1 MRLAAARPL
10 ATVPIF
16 RPRQEP
22 SLNAAPVLPSSHS
35 APASRLPALAQWV
48 ESVAKLTQPDRIH
61 WCDGSESENKAL
73 VELMLANGDLV
84 ALNPATHP
92 NCFLHRSSPSDVARV
107 EHLTFVCT
115 PNEADAGPNNHWMD
129 PRAAHAK
136 MDALYAGC
144 MRGRTMYV
152 VPYCMGPIDSPLARC
167 GVEIT
172 DSPYVVAN
180 MRIMT
185 RMGAAALARIER
197 EGSFVRGLHS
207 IGELDPERRFIMHF
221 PDELTIKS
229 FGSGYGGNALL
240 GKKCHALR
248 IASYQARREGWLA
261 EHMLIVG
268 IENPQGETHYV
279 AAAFPSACGKTN
291 LAMLIPPEGYRR
303 AGWKVWTVGDDI
315 CWMRPG
321 ADGRLYAINPEAGFF
336 GVAPGTSAKTNP
348 NALAMLDHDAIFTN
362 VAMTADGQP
371 WWEGLPD
378 GVPAKDWQGRD
389 YDPKNG
395 PAAHPNSRFTVS
407 AKQCASYTAH
417 AEDPQGV
424 PLSAIVFGG
433 RRESLVPLV
442 FQARD
447 WTHGVLVGASMASET
462 TAAATG
468 AVGVVRRDSMAMKP
482 FAGYNF
488 ADYFAHWLSFDKP
501 GAKLPAI
508 FHVNWFRKND
518 AGKFMWPGFG
528 DNLRVLEWMLKR
540 VTGQADAVD
549 TPIGHLPDPADLNT
563 EGLGID
569 AAALAELLDVD
580 REGWQRELDAIGEYL
595 EGFGSR
601 TPSAL
606 IAEQARIAA
615 ALA

>member
-1 MRLAAARPL
+1 MSTSLAA
-10 ATVPIF
+10 
-16 RPRQEP
+16 
-22 SLNAAPVLPSSHS
+22 LNH
-35 APASRLPALAQWV
+35 WV
-48 ESVAKLTQPDRIH
+48 ESVARLTQPEKIH
-61 WCDGSESENKAL
+61 WCDGTEAEYNSL
-73 VELMLANGDLV
+73 VDLMLTTGDLIK
-84 ALNPATHP
+84 LNEETHP
-92 NCFLHRSSPSDVARV
+92 NCYLHRSSPSDVARV

-115 PNEADAGPNNHWMD
+115 SNKEDAGSNNHWMSPAD
-129 PRAAHAK
+129 AHAK
-136 MDALYAGC
+136 MDELYAGC

-185 RMGAAALARIER
+185 RMGEAALKRIER
-197 EGSFVRGLHS
+197 EGGFVKGLHS
-207 IGELDPERRFIMHF
+207 IGDLNPDRRFIMHF
-221 PDELTIKS
+221 PEELSIQS

-248 IASYQARREGWLA
+248 IASYQARTEGWLA

-291 LAMLIPPEGYRR
+291 LAMLIPPEGYRQD
-303 AGWKVWTVGDDI
+303 GWKVWTIGDDI

-336 GVAPGTSAKTNP
+336 GVAPGTSVKTN
-348 NALAMLDHDAIFTN
+348 ASAMAMLNKDAIFTN
-362 VAMTADGQP
+362 VGLTADNQP
-371 WWEGLPD
+371 WWEGLPE
-378 GVPAKDWQGRD
+378 GVPVKDWQGRD
-389 YDPKNG
+389 YDKANG

-407 AKQCASYTAH
+407 ARNCPSYSDKS
-417 AEDPQGV
+417 EDPQGV

-442 FQARD
+442 FEARS
-447 WTHGVLVGASMASET
+447 WTHGVLVGAAMASET

-488 ADYFAHWLSFDKP
+488 ADYFSHWLSFDKS
-501 GAKLPAI
+501 GANLPKI
-508 FHVNWFRKND
+508 FHVNWFRKNSD
-518 AGKFMWPGFG
+518 GKFMWPGFG
-528 DNLRVLEWMLKR
+528 DNMRVLEWMLKR
-540 VTGQADAVD
+540 VTGQAHANE
-549 TPIGHLPDPADLNT
+549 TPIGLLPNSDDLNID
-563 EGLGID
+563 GLNMD
-569 AAALAELLDVD
+569 VATLNQLLDVNH
-580 REGWQRELDAIGEYL
+580 EAWYEEMEAIGEYL
-595 EGFGSR
+595 QSYGDR
-601 TPSAL
+601 APQAL
-606 IAEQARIAA
+606 LAEQEKIARQ
-615 ALA
+615 LA

>member
-1 MRLAAARPL
+1 MSSKLAA
-10 ATVPIF
+10 
-16 RPRQEP
+16 
-22 SLNAAPVLPSSHS
+22 LND
-35 APASRLPALAQWV
+35 WV
-48 ESVAKLTQPDRIH
+48 ASVAKLPQPDAIH
-61 WCDGSESENKAL
+61 WCDGSDAENAKL
-73 VELMLANGDLV
+73 TELMLSTGDLV
-84 ALNPATHP
+84 KLNEQTHP
-92 NCFLHRSSPSDVARV
+92 NCYLHRSSPSDVARV

-115 PNEADAGPNNHWMD
+115 SKEEDAGPNNHWMAPAD
-129 PRAAHAK
+129 AHAK
-136 MDALYAGC
+136 IDALYAGC

-185 RMGAAALARIER
+185 RMGAAAQARIER
-197 EGSFVRGLHS
+197 EGSFVKGLHS
-207 IGELDPERRFIMHF
+207 IGQLDPERRFIMHF
-221 PDELTIKS
+221 PEELTIKS

-248 IASYQARREGWLA
+248 IASYQARSEGWLA

-303 AGWKVWTVGDDI
+303 DGWKVWTVGDDI

-321 ADGRLYAINPEAGFF
+321 ADGRMYAINPEAGYF

-348 NALAMLDHDAIFTN
+348 NALAMLQRDAIFTN
-362 VAMTADGQP
+362 VAVTQDNQP
-371 WWEGLPD
+371 WWEGLPE
-378 GVPAKDWQGRD
+378 GTPAKDWQGRP
-389 YDPKNG
+389 YDKAVS

-407 AKQCASYTAH
+407 AKNCPSYTAK

-442 FQARD
+442 FEARD

-501 GAKLPAI
+501 GAQLPKV
-508 FHVNWFRKND
+508 FHVNWFRKNEQ
-518 AGKFMWPGFG
+518 GKFMWPGFG

-540 VTGQADAVD
+540 VTGQAGAVE
-549 TPIGHLPDPADLNT
+549 TPVGNLPKPSDLNVD
-563 EGLGID
+563 GLGLD
-569 AAALAELLDVD
+569 AATLEQLLTIDRSGWKAEM
-580 REGWQRELDAIGEYL
+580 ESIGEYL
-595 EGFGSR
+595 DSYGER
-601 TPSAL
+601 TPHAL
-606 IAEQARIAA
+606 KAERAKIAA
-615 ALA
+615 QLA